1 MKMSF
6 ETAKVYL
13 KQGKKIRRAYW
24 PEGIYIRKREMEPDD
39 EAYFLDVEEVV
50 VDEYGDHPLFEG
62 EGYAPW
68 FCPSDFFETD
78 WEVAE

>member
-1 MKMSF
+1 MKMTF

-13 KQGKKIRRAYW
+13 EQGRKIRRAFW
-24 PEGIYIRKREMEPDD
+24 PKGIYIRKCEIDPDND
-39 EAYFLDVEEVV
+39 GDFLDVEEIV
-50 VDEYGDHPLFEG
+50 VDEYGDHPLDG
-62 EGYAPW
+62 EPW